1 MSDNKPSICV
11 VIPAYR
17 CADSIAD
24 VIDALLAQTIAP
36 EKIIVVN
43 DCSPDNLSDVLSGFG
58 NRIVQIKNT
67 KNLGLSKSYNQ
78 GLRASREEYILT
90 LHSDCILEA
99 DYIEKVYSVIASDPS
114 VGAVTGQY
122 MFHNFGDMGLSDQ
135 LFSVLNRLPVE
146 SDHCSESVDEIAF
159 IEGKADIFR
168 RAELEKF
175 GYFCEKL
182 SITAED
188 QDLSAKYRA
197 VGYKLLQHQG
207 ARFSVKYNGTQD
219 SLWKVLRKQSSYARG
234 QAYVLLKYGYH
245 AVKLTTNNRNSR
257 AFHRLS
263 QLLCG
268 VLMVSLAAASFL
280 FSWLGLVL
288 CLLLIVRAAYYF
300 KIAQPM
306 RLPLRFVAMPFG
318 LIADLF
324 YSCGIF
330 DGSIRYHTI
339 RKF

>member
-1 MSDNKPSICV
+1 V
-11 VIPAYR
+11 
-17 CADSIAD
+17 
-24 VIDALLAQTIAP
+24 LA
-36 EKIIVVN
+36 
-43 DCSPDNLSDVLSGFG
+43 GFG
-58 NRIVQIKNT
+58 NRIIQIKNT
-67 KNLGLSKSYNQ
+67 ENLGLSKSYNQ
-78 GLRASREEYILT
+78 GLRASYEEYILT
-90 LHSDCILEA
+90 LHSDCVLEV
-99 DYIEKVYSVIASDPS
+99 DYIEKVYSVIASDSS

-122 MFHNFGDMGLSDQ
+122 MFHNFGEMGLSDQ

-146 SDHCSESVDEIAF
+146 SDDSSDSVEEIAF

-182 SITAED
+182 SLTAED

-197 VGYKLLQHQG
+197 AGFKLLQHQG

-234 QAYVLLKYGYH
+234 QAYVLLKYGFH

-257 AFHRLS
+257 ALHRLT

-268 VLMVSLAAASFL
+268 VLMVSLVAASFL
-280 FSWLGLVL
+280 FSWLGIVI
-288 CLLLIVRAAYYF
+288 CVLLILRSIYYF
-300 KIAQPM
+300 KIAQSM
-306 RLPLRFVAMPFG
+306 RLPLRFIVIPFG
-318 LIADLF
+318 VIADFF
-324 YSCGIF
+324 YTCGIF

>member
-1 MSDNKPSICV
+1 MPSICV

-24 VIDALLAQTIAP
+24 VIDALFAQTVHP
-36 EKIIVVN
+36 VNIIVVN
-43 DCSPDNLSDVLSGFG
+43 DCSPDNLSDVLAKFG
-58 NRIVQIKNT
+58 NRIIQIQNT
-67 KNLGLSKSYNQ
+67 ENLGLSKTYNQ

-90 LHSDCILEA
+90 LHSDCVLEA
-99 DYIEKVYSVIASDPS
+99 DYIEKVYSVIASDRS

-122 MFHNFGDMGLSDQ
+122 RFHKFGEMEFSDQ

-146 SDHCSESVDEIAF
+146 SDHCSGSVEEIAF

-168 RAELEKF
+168 RAELEEL

-182 SITAED
+182 SLTAED

-197 VGYKLLQHQG
+197 KGFKLLQHQG
-207 ARFSVKYNGTQD
+207 ALFSVKYNGTQD
-219 SLWKVLRKQSSYARG
+219 TLWKVLRKQSSYARG
-234 QAYVLLKYGYH
+234 QAYVLLKYGFH
-245 AVKLTTNNRNSR
+245 AVRLTTKNRNSR

-268 VLMVSLAAASFL
+268 VLMVSLLAASFL
-280 FSWLGLVL
+280 FSWLGLIL
-288 CLLLIVRAAYYF
+288 CLFLILRSAYYF

-306 RLPLRFVAMPFG
+306 RLPLRFIAVPFG
-318 LIADLF
+318 LIADIF
-324 YSCGIF
+324 YTCGIF